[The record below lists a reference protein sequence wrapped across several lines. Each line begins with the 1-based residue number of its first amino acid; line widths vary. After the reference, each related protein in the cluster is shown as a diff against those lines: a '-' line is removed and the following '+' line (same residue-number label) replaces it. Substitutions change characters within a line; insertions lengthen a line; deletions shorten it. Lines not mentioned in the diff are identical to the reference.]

1 MSSRDVLANDSD
13 DACARKALTHS
24 LAHAADLQIDASERE
39 AMIRNTAYLRPELL
53 ATTNCCRIRRGRRSG
68 PKLSVANVSLGEAYS
83 LTLTFPQ
90 PIAHFG
96 RIQIGQLDNGYGN
109 GRVPSHR
116 RDRAEDTHQIR
127 IGTGLACPSCRKRR
141 MRCDSAMTAR
151 APPGR
156 MVLIAVVIR

>member
-1 MSSRDVLANDSD
+1 MK
-13 DACARKALTHS
+13 ARRECLTRS

-90 PIAHFG
+90 PI
-96 RIQIGQLDNGYGN
+96 
-109 GRVPSHR
+109 V
-116 RDRAEDTHQIR
+116 
-127 IGTGLACPSCRKRR
+127 
-141 MRCDSAMTAR
+141 
-151 APPGR
+151 PPGR